1 MAWHTALEEKSMRI
15 CMAGACGRMG
25 RRILEMAAAADNV
38 EIGGAFDI
46 ADNAGT
52 EIVAGLEC
60 GKPVRVSVGGG
71 VSSEL
76 AKSDVL
82 IDFTAPTAC
91 VENARIAA
99 AAGVPVV
106 IGTTGLNGDQISEL
120 RRCAGQVAVVHAPN
134 MSIGVNLL
142 FKLTSEV
149 AAILGPEYN
158 VEIVEVHHN
167 QKKDSPSGTA
177 VRLAERAAGALGWD
191 YATDTTHGRE
201 GIVGA
206 RPQRQIGMHAVR
218 GGDVVGD
225 HTVSFIG
232 PGERVELTH
241 KADNRDN
248 FARGALV
255 AARFAVS
262 AKQGFYDMQDVL
274 GLK

>member
-1 MAWHTALEEKSMRI
+1 MRI

-25 RRILEMAAAADNV
+25 RRILEMAAATDDV
-38 EIGGAFDI
+38 EIGGGFDI
-46 ADNAGT
+46 AENAGT
-52 EIVAGLEC
+52 EITVGAES
-60 GKPVRVSVGGG
+60 GKPVRVTVGGD

-82 IDFTAPTAC
+82 IDFTAPVAC
-91 VENARIAA
+91 VENARAA
-99 AAGVPVV
+99 ALAGVPVV
-106 IGTTGLNGDQISEL
+106 IGTTGLNGAQVAEL
-120 RRCAGQVAVVHAPN
+120 RRFAEQVAVVHAPN

-142 FKLTSEV
+142 FKLTGEV

-177 VRLAERAAGALGWD
+177 VRLAERAAEALGWD
-191 YATDTTHGRE
+191 YSKDTAHGRE

-232 PGERVELTH
+232 PGERVELVH
-241 KADNRDN
+241 RAHNRDN

-255 AARFAVS
+255 AARFA
-262 AKQGFYDMQDVL
+262 AKTSPGLYDMQDVL

>member
-1 MAWHTALEEKSMRI
+1 
-15 CMAGACGRMG
+15 MAGACGRMG
-25 RRILEMAAAADNV
+25 RRILEMAAAADDIT
-38 EIGGAFDI
+38 IGGGFDL
-46 ADNAGT
+46 AENAGT

-60 GKPVRVSVGGG
+60 GKPVRLAVGGD

-76 AKSDVL
+76 PNSDVL

-91 VENARIAA
+91 VENARAA
-99 AAGVPVV
+99 ALAGVPVV
-106 IGTTGLNGDQISEL
+106 IGTTGLNEAQIAEL
-120 RRCAGQVAVVHAPN
+120 HRFAEQVAVVHAPN

-177 VRLAERAAGALGWD
+177 VRLAERVAGALGWD
-191 YATDTTHGRE
+191 YAKDTVHGRE

-232 PGERVELTH
+232 PGERVELVH
-241 KADNRDN
+241 RAHNRDN

-255 AARFAVS
+255 AARFAVK
-262 AKQGFYDMQDVL
+262 AKPGLYDMQDVL

>member
-1 MAWHTALEEKSMRI
+1 MRI

-25 RRILEMAAAADNV
+25 RRILEMAAAADDV

-46 ADNAGT
+46 ADNAGM

-60 GKPVRVSVGGG
+60 GKPVRVTVGGD

-76 AKSDVL
+76 ANSDVL

-91 VENARIAA
+91 IANAGAA
-99 AAGVPVV
+99 ALAGVPVV
-106 IGTTGLNGDQISEL
+106 IGTTGLSGDQISEL
-120 RRCAGQVAVVHAPN
+120 RRLAGQVAVVHAPN

-177 VRLAERAAGALGWD
+177 KKLASIINLDNSKVHAIRAGEIFGEHEIIFAGNGEVVRLSHSALSRRCFANG
-191 YATDTTHGRE
+191 
-201 GIVGA
+201 
-206 RPQRQIGMHAVR
+206 AVR
-218 GGDVVGD
+218 SAVWLADKSDGLV
-225 HTVSFIG
+225 HSFS
-232 PGERVELTH
+232 E
-241 KADNRDN
+241 
-248 FARGALV
+248 
-255 AARFAVS
+255 
-262 AKQGFYDMQDVL
+262 VL
-274 GLK
+274 GIE

>member
-1 MAWHTALEEKSMRI
+1 MRI

-25 RRILEMAAAADNV
+25 RRILEMAAAADDV
-38 EIGGAFDI
+38 EIGGGFDL
-46 ADNAGT
+46 AENAGS
-52 EIVAGLEC
+52 EIIAGLEC
-60 GKPVRVSVGGG
+60 GKPVRMTVGGD

-76 AKSDVL
+76 ANSDVL
-82 IDFTAPTAC
+82 IDFTAPVAC
-91 VENARIAA
+91 VENARAA
-99 AAGVPVV
+99 ALAGVPVV
-106 IGTTGLNGDQISEL
+106 IGTTGLNEAQVAEL
-120 RRCAGQVAVVHAPN
+120 RRFAEQIAVVHAPN

-149 AAILGPEYN
+149 ASILGPEYN

-191 YATDTTHGRE
+191 YAKDTAHGRE

-232 PGERVELTH
+232 PGERIELVH
-241 KADNRDN
+241 RAHNRDN

-255 AARFAVS
+255 AARFAVK
-262 AKQGFYDMQDVL
+262 AKPGVYDMQDVL